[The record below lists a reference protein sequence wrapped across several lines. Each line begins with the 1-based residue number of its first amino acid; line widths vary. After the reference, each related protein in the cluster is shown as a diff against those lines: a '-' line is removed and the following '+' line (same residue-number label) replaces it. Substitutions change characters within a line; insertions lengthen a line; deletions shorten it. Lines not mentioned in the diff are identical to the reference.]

1 MFVQINRY
9 FIAETKHE
17 SYMKKIV
24 IIDGGPRRNMNTA
37 GMLKGVTSIGQ
48 RIFRKPLMPERR
60 W

>member
-9 FIAETKHE
+9 YIAETKHE

-24 IIDGGPRRNMNTA
+24 IIDGGPRRNMNSA

-48 RIFRKPLMPERR
+48 RTFRKPLMPERR